1 MNGIDAQEL
10 ISAYLDGELTP
21 DERAE
26 AERLLEA
33 SSQLRAD
40 LEDFSRL
47 SDLIRALPRESA
59 PPELAAAIRAK
70 AEEQSLL
77 AARPAMRRSFRREI
91 VSALVGGAVT
101 AAAWLMMVQ
110 THPTSGPQLPAN
122 RSAPVAARGEPS
134 AAGALAFSAPASAPL
149 VVDLPQQLE
158 KGVMRAT
165 QPAEAESKATLVGR
179 REELEERRSGIARTE
194 GLARDGDAGI
204 PAGTGTRVLS
214 GGRLMGNAVRI
225 GDVVPYLE
233 KNTNGVAVLE
243 LTVVDIAQVADQL
256 QYLCSVSD
264 ISLLKDGSPRADLG
278 DEAGA
283 AVAEP
288 AAKGDA
294 TSSGLVFVYV
304 QAPSSNMLQFLEQ
317 IDERQDQFVAA
328 QLQPP
333 MDLPAAVEE
342 ELAKSKETMDGA
354 ATEWVREEATELVSN
369 YVIQRQSEP
378 VSAANSADAAAG
390 EKQVESQR
398 RRAEDKRNLGRAGL
412 NRSFKSRTTSPLD
425 QNFSEPADAFA
436 ASQST
441 SSVRQQNV
449 AVTIPLNAPTDNSV
463 AESALRRKLGNKP
476 SVDEK
481 LGVKAKRGV
490 ADRESEQITA
500 SGEGAAQES
509 SPLVR
514 LLVVLRQA
522 APDAQPPE

>member
-1 MNGIDAQEL
+1 MNGIDPQEL

-26 AERLLEA
+26 AERLLES

-77 AARPAMRRSFRREI
+77 AARPVMRRSFRREI

-110 THPTSGPQLPAN
+110 THPTSGPELPAN

-134 AAGALAFSAPASAPL
+134 AAGALAFSAPAAPL

-158 KGVMRAT
+158 KGVMPAT
-165 QPAEAESKATLVGR
+165 KPAEAESKAMLVGR
-179 REELEERRSGIARTE
+179 RQELEKRLSEIARTE

-264 ISLLKDGSPRADLG
+264 ISLLEDGSPRTNLE

-283 AVAEP
+283 ADAEP

-342 ELAKSKETMDGA
+342 EAAKSKETVDGA
-354 ATEWVREEATELVSN
+354 ATEWVKEEATELVSN

-378 VSAANSADAAAG
+378 VLAANSADAAGG
-390 EKQVESQR
+390 EKLVESQR

-412 NRSFKSRTTSPLD
+412 NRSFKSRTTSPPD
-425 QNFSEPADAFA
+425 QNSSEPADAFA
-436 ASQST
+436 AIQST

-449 AVTIPLNAPTDNSV
+449 AVTIPLNAPTDNAV

-490 ADRESEQITA
+490 ADRESEQISA

-509 SPLVR
+509 PPLVR